1 MSTLTRVW
9 CVLVVV
15 GWLAFALAVARD
27 IAQ

>member
-15 GWLAFALAVARD
+15 GWAVFALAVARD
-27 IAQ
+27 IAR